1 MQAIRH
7 NRGLPLRVVPPK
19 RCRRFHDYLGTG
31 KPCWPPEVD
40 FSFHSRRLHLRSDD
54 EHGLRVG
61 RCRAAGRSIGLKGP
75 PPEPC
80 SP

>member
-7 NRGLPLRVVPPK
+7 NRVLPLRVVPPK

-40 FSFHSRRLHLRSDD
+40 FSFIAGDYTGLSILPQIGRRTW
-54 EHGLRVG
+54 
-61 RCRAAGRSIGLKGP
+61 A
-75 PPEPC
+75 
-80 SP
+80 